1 MSLWARQ
8 HCDITACT
16 FGSDDIMHTRPS
28 LDPSPSNCIFSRM
41 VVLAMAILMSLEPV
55 DCNTVKV

>member
-1 MSLWARQ
+1 MSLWATQ

-16 FGSDDIMHTRPS
+16 FGSDDMHTRPS
-28 LDPSPSNCIFSRM
+28 LDPSPSNCICSRM

-55 DCNTVKV
+55 DHNTVKV